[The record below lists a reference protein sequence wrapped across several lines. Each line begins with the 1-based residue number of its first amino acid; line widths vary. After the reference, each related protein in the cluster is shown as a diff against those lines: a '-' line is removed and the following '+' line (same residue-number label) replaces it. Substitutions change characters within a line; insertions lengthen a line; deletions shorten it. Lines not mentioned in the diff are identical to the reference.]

1 MLKFRIKQ
9 KITKNYKTEVTMK
22 RIAIYRHKWNNI
34 VTHLQIIPESK
45 TEDEVKESVKRY
57 NSEYSTVAVEEV
69 SDSVYEA
76 FQFCLGESDYKKMKT
91 VEDLCVTME
100 DLQKQLNLISESVES
115 LSSDVD
121 FTLRNVKKFLKEE

>member
-1 MLKFRIKQ
+1 
-9 KITKNYKTEVTMK
+9 MK
-22 RIAIYRHKWNNI
+22 RIAIYRSRENGI
-34 VTHLQIIPESK
+34 VTHLHIIPESK
-45 TEDEVKESVKRY
+45 TEDEIKDAIENY

-76 FQFCLGESDYKKMKT
+76 FKFCLGESNYKRMQT
-91 VEDLCVTME
+91 VYDLCKNLK
-100 DLQKQLNLISESVES
+100 DLQNGLNVISESFDN